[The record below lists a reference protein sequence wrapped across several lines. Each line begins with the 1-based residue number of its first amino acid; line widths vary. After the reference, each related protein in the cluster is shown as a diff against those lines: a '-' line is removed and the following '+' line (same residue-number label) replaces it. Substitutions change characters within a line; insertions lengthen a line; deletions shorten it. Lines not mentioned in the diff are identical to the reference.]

1 MKHLYIG
8 HFAVKLLGLC
18 KNHKI
23 ITPPQLR
30 SPLPFDWRGAGYH
43 CCLTWLPTPRREEL
57 RSLLRL
63 PTPRRENFT
72 SLFRL
77 PTPRRGNL
85 PSLFRLPTPRRENF
99 TSLFRLPTPRRGNL
113 PSLFRLPTPRR
124 GGVLARGAGCKI
136 TATKQFIPMLGTK
149 HSHVGNFHHQCLML
163 ANQILLDVS
172 PQAIQRVSTT
182 DLPDPTDPRFLYL
195 CSSISVRWLKSV

>member
-1 MKHLYIG
+1 MLGLKIVKHLYIG
-8 HFAVKLLGLC
+8 HFSVKLLGLC

-85 PSLFRLPTPRRENF
+85 PSLLRLPTPRRENF
-99 TSLFRLPTPRRGNL
+99 TSLLRLPTPRRGNL

-124 GGVLARGAGCKI
+124 GGVLARGRGKKEYCHQTI
-136 TATKQFIPMLGTK
+136 Y
-149 HSHVGNFHHQCLML
+149 SHVGNKTF
-163 ANQILLDVS
+163 
-172 PQAIQRVSTT
+172 
-182 DLPDPTDPRFLYL
+182 PRWEH
-195 CSSISVRWLKSV
+195 SSSMP

>member
-1 MKHLYIG
+1 MLGLKIVKHLYIG

-43 CCLTWLPTPRREEL
+43 CCLTWLPTPRR
-57 RSLLRL
+57 
-63 PTPRRENFT
+63 
-72 SLFRL
+72 
-77 PTPRRGNL
+77 
-85 PSLFRLPTPRRENF
+85 
-99 TSLFRLPTPRRGNL
+99 GNL

-136 TATKQFIPMLGTK
+136 TATKQLIPMLGTLY
-149 HSHVGNFHHQCLML
+149 SHVGNVFVKPP
-163 ANQILLDVS
+163 AEYGIFVS
-172 PQAIQRVSTT
+172 RRNGRYHRKGCARHAA
-182 DLPDPTDPRFLYL
+182 
-195 CSSISVRWLKSV
+195 

>member
-1 MKHLYIG
+1 MLGLKIVKHLYIG

-18 KNHKI
+18 KNHRI
-23 ITPPQLR
+23 YTPPQLR

-43 CCLTWLPTPRREEL
+43 CCLTWLPTPRRE
-57 RSLLRL
+57 
-63 PTPRRENFT
+63 
-72 SLFRL
+72 
-77 PTPRRGNL
+77 NL
-85 PSLFRLPTPRRENF
+85 PSLFRLPTPRRKELR
-99 TSLFRLPTPRRGNL
+99 SLFQLPTPRREEL
-113 PSLFRLPTPRR
+113 QSLFRLPTPRR

-149 HSHVGNFHHQCLML
+149 HSHVGNSHHQCLML

-182 DLPDPTDPRFLYL
+182 DLPNPTDNYTSCLRTLWTPRTIRSIRAICVQVFL
-195 CSSISVRWLKSV
+195 

>member
-1 MKHLYIG
+1 MLGLKIVKHLYIG
-8 HFAVKLLGLC
+8 HLSVKLLGLC

-57 RSLLRL
+57 RSLFQLPPPRRGNLPSLFRL
-63 PTPRRENFT
+63 PTPRRKNFT

-77 PTPRRGNL
+77 PTPRRENL

-99 TSLFRLPTPRRGNL
+99 TSLL
-113 PSLFRLPTPRR
+113 RLPTPRR
-124 GGVLARGAGCKI
+124 GGVLTRGAGCKI
-136 TATKQFIPMLGTK
+136 TATKQLIPMLGTLY
-149 HSHVGNFHHQCLML
+149 SHVGNYHYQ
-163 ANQILLDVS
+163 

-182 DLPDPTDPRFLYL
+182 DLPDPSDD
-195 CSSISVRWLKSV
+195 

>member
-1 MKHLYIG
+1 MLGLKIVKHLYIG
-8 HFAVKLLGLC
+8 HLSVKLLGLC

-63 PTPRRENFT
+63 PTPRREN
-72 SLFRL
+72 
-77 PTPRRGNL
+77 L
-85 PSLFRLPTPRRENF
+85 PSLFRLPTPRRE
-99 TSLFRLPTPRRGNL
+99 NL

-136 TATKQFIPMLGTK
+136 TATKQFIPTLGTK
-149 HSHVGNFHHQCLML
+149 HSHVGNCYHQSL
-163 ANQILLDVS
+163 N
-172 PQAIQRVSTT
+172 PW
-182 DLPDPTDPRFLYL
+182 PFG
-195 CSSISVRWLKSV
+195 

>member
-1 MKHLYIG
+1 MLGLKIVKHLYIG
-8 HFAVKLLGLC
+8 HFSVKLLGLF

-63 PTPRRENFT
+63 PTPRRGNLP

-77 PTPRRGNL
+77 PTPRKENFT
-85 PSLFRLPTPRRENF
+85 SLFRLPTPRRENF
-99 TSLFRLPTPRRGNL
+99 TSLFRLPTPRRG
-113 PSLFRLPTPRR
+113 
-124 GGVLARGAGCKI
+124 GVLARGAGWKN
-136 TATKQFIPMLGTK
+136 TATKQLVPMLGTK
-149 HSHVGNFHHQCLML
+149 HSHVGNYHYQ
-163 ANQILLDVS
+163 

-182 DLPDPTDPRFLYL
+182 DLPDPSDD
-195 CSSISVRWLKSV
+195 